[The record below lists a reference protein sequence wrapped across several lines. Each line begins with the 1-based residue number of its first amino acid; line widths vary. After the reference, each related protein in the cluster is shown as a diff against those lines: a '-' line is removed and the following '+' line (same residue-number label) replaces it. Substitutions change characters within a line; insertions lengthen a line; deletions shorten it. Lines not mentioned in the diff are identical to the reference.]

1 MLKIL
6 TVIGARPQV
15 IKAAALSRAIRTNF
29 QNSIQEVIVDTGQH
43 YDANLLKNFI
53 DELGV
58 SVPAYNLNV
67 GSDSHAA
74 QTAKIIIGLD
84 TIIEKEN
91 PDAVVLFGDT
101 NSTLSG
107 ALTASK
113 LDCPVV
119 HIEAGLRSFNRQ
131 MPEEIN
137 RIACDHLSTLLFAPT
152 LGGLENLENEGFN
165 IKAPIPYS
173 LNNPGVFHCGDLMLD
188 NSIYFAELAEKNS
201 SILND
206 LELRPNEFVL
216 STVHRDNNTDNPERL
231 NAIFRSLN
239 QISKSKKITVV
250 LPLHP
255 RTKKA
260 VDASLNTELYDDIK
274 ANGLMKIISPI
285 SFMDTIVLEKNAQMI
300 ITDSGGIQKEAFF
313 FKKPCVVLRNE
324 SEWMELIHNGNNIL
338 AGADEQEIVAAY
350 EVLINKTD
358 FTYPGFYGDGKA
370 AIFICQKLIEHL
382 SE

>member
-1 MLKIL
+1 MQKLK
-6 TVIGARPQV
+6 R
-15 IKAAALSRAIRTNF
+15 F
-29 QNSIQEVIVDTGQH
+29 
-43 YDANLLKNFI
+43 
-53 DELGV
+53 
-58 SVPAYNLNV
+58 
-67 GSDSHAA
+67 
-74 QTAKIIIGLD
+74 
-84 TIIEKEN
+84 
-91 PDAVVLFGDT
+91 
-101 NSTLSG
+101 
-107 ALTASK
+107 
-113 LDCPVV
+113 
-119 HIEAGLRSFNRQ
+119 
-131 MPEEIN
+131 
-137 RIACDHLSTLLFAPT
+137 
-152 LGGLENLENEGFN
+152 LENEGFN